1 MGTLLCGNITGLLT
15 DRVWVVWREGKV
27 EGDREGGGGGGL
39 KKKRTK
45 NNRKEKHIRLSS

>member
-27 EGDREGGGGGGL
+27 ESDREGGGGWIE
-39 KKKRTK
+39 
-45 NNRKEKHIRLSS
+45 KEKDEEQ

>member
-27 EGDREGGGGGGL
+27 EGDREGGGGGL